1 MKGDDEP
8 VDNRVAITGREY
20 EAVVEDEAEQRRRLL
35 PRGQETRLCSLQEY
49 YLLTRKW
56 HQDTLET
63 LISTSLINVKSFSD
77 CIILLSNTLNVLLID
92 IMFTFASTVKIS

>member
-49 YLLTRKW
+49 YLLTRM
-56 HQDTLET
+56 
-63 LISTSLINVKSFSD
+63 
-77 CIILLSNTLNVLLID
+77 CIASRYTWQLDIYLTDQCKKLLRLYYTPL
-92 IMFTFASTVKIS
+92 KHP